1 MNVKKAKAIAF
12 GSKEA
17 VSLEEFWEA
26 WQWLYD
32 NRIELTEPDLQFLDK
47 LICDGYVIP
56 NTGYFKNPLV

>member
-17 VSLEEFWEA
+17 VSLEEYWEA

-32 NRIELTEPDLQFLDK
+32 NRIELTEPDIQFLDK
-47 LICDGYVIP
+47 LICDGHVIP
-56 NTGYFKNPLV
+56 STGYFKNPLV